1 MKFKLHEKLK
11 YMFLGGVLTLA
22 GFMFGNMNSDTE
34 AQFGSETI
42 DKLTVR
48 ELNVHKNITLVD
60 NNMNP
65 RVLISWDRDG
75 GKVTVYGPWGKGSA
89 GLAVDENGGKVT
101 AHGIRGKG
109 AAGFTINE
117 DGGAVTVQGVI
128 GETGASLSA
137 TQEGGSVA
145 VFNPQGNPRAAF
157 SVVNGNGVVYVVDRF
172 GEFRVL
178 EP

>member
-22 GFMFGNMNSDTE
+22 GFMFGNMNSDTQ

-42 DKLTVR
+42 DELTVR
-48 ELNVHKNITLVD
+48 ELIVLKDITVISDDMDL
-60 NNMNP
+60 
-65 RVLISWDRDG
+65 RVLISWDKDG
-75 GKVTVYGPWGKGSA
+75 GSVTAYGP
-89 GLAVDENGGKVT
+89 E
-101 AHGIRGKG
+101 GKG
-109 AAGFTINE
+109 AASLSVNE

-128 GETGASLSA
+128 GKNGARLAA

-145 VFNPQGNPRAAF
+145 VFNPQGNARAAF
-157 SVVNGNGVVYVVDRF
+157 SIVDGNGVAYLVDKF
-172 GEFRVL
+172 GEFRAL